1 MIITKT
7 PFRVSFVGGGSD
19 FPTYFNNHNDGFVIS
34 TSIDRFM
41 YVAVNPKFEG
51 DFRISYSVTE
61 NVFDIADIK
70 HPIVRECLYYFNV
83 NNGLSISST
92 ADIPSFGSGLGSSS
106 AYAVGLIN
114 ALSTING
121 KPLNGSQLARIA
133 CKVEVDLCKEPIG
146 FQDQYASAIGGLNF
160 FEFKK
165 ENNVQIEQFK
175 NSKTLKNL
183 QDSLLFFHTGINRSA
198 SKILKLQNENIKNKT
213 NIYLIDE
220 IVALAKDFKNFLTNN
235 DIKSCGEIMKESWK
249 IKMNMADNI
258 SNKNFDDVIKVA
270 YKNGAWG
277 GKILGAGGGG
287 FFLFLAPQSH
297 HKKIINALSFLK
309 YYNFSI
315 TSNGSEVIYQD

>member
-19 FPTYFNNHNDGFVIS
+19 FPTYFNNHSDGCVLS
-34 TSIDRFM
+34 TSIDRYM

-51 DFRISYSVTE
+51 DYRISYSVTE
-61 NVFDIADIK
+61 NVLDISDIK
-70 HPIVRECLYYFNV
+70 HPIVRKCLDYFNV
-83 NNGLSISST
+83 NNGLSVSST

-106 AYAVGLIN
+106 SYTVGLIN
-114 ALSTING
+114 ALSTMQG
-121 KPLNGSQLARIA
+121 KSLNGSQLAKMA
-133 CKVEVDLCKEPIG
+133 CKVEVELCKEPIG
-146 FQDQYASAIGGLNF
+146 FQDQYAASVGGLNF
-160 FEFKK
+160 LEFKK
-165 ENNVQIEQFK
+165 NNNVQITK
-175 NSKTLKNL
+175 LKDSNSLKLL

-198 SKILKLQNENIKNKT
+198 SKILKTQNENIKNKS
-213 NIYLIDE
+213 NISLIDE
-220 IVALAKDFKNFLTNN
+220 IVALAKDFKTHLINN
-235 DIKSCGEIMKESWK
+235 DIKTCGEIIKESWK

-258 SNKNFDDVIKVA
+258 SNKNIDDVIKIA

-287 FFLFLAPQSH
+287 FFLFLAPASH

-315 TSNGSEVIYQD
+315 SLKGSEVIYQD